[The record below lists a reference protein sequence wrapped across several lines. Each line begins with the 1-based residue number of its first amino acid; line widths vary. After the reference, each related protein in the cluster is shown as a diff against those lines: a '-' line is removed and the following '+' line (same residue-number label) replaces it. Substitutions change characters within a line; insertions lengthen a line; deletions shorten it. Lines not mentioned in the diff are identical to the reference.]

1 MFGIETT
8 VEDKREIRRMWQEG
22 LSAAHI
28 ATYVDSDPQ
37 TIRRLCQDLPRH
49 EPKIPLTN
57 QQITEL
63 LQTWPRIS
71 DSPT

>member
-22 LSAAHI
+22 LSATHI
-28 ATYVDSDPQ
+28 ATYVDAQPN
-37 TIRRLCQDLPRH
+37 TIRQLCKDLPRH
-49 EPKIPLTN
+49 EPKIPLTS